1 MKRVTYLVGAVAM
14 AAMMAWP
21 AAAQQP
27 AQMTAAVGDNMNHVP
42 SFVGVEKGIF
52 LKHGVDVKLKVLA
65 TGQQM
70 SQALQAG
77 EVQIIGSAYSN
88 YPLAVER
95 GMAAKGVVG
104 LMGDRSGKYWD
115 QSVTI
120 WTRKGTGI
128 TKIEELAGRKL
139 GTPAGGT
146 ADEYLGVVLMKKGV
160 PREKVEVLNVPPGNI
175 VSALQGGSIF
185 AIPLRTVFPPAFAPI
200 WSVIENRIASSSVVF
215 SWWTPWPAG
224 SRSPRR
230 SRPRSPTRCSQPG
243 RRVHRLLYQHGG
255 AERHH
260 RETAGADREV
270 RDRYGRGHLAD
281 AQKPRRGSRDLDPLD
296 TRAGG
301 GCRQEGAYAD
311 GVRRAHHAAHSG
323 CLGRERQDSPRAEKA
338 EVGDPVAA
346 RP

>member
-1 MKRVTYLVGAVAM
+1 MKRVIYLVGAVAM
-14 AAMMAWP
+14 ALIIAGP

-27 AQMTAAVGDNMNHVP
+27 GQMTAAVGDNMNHIP

-146 ADEYLGVVLMKKGV
+146 ADEYLSVVLRKK
-160 PREKVEVLNVPPGNI
+160 E
-175 VSALQGGSIF
+175 
-185 AIPLRTVFPPAFAPI
+185 
-200 WSVIENRIASSSVVF
+200 
-215 SWWTPWPAG
+215 
-224 SRSPRR
+224 SRAR
-230 SRPRSPTRCSQPG
+230 SCRCSM
-243 RRVHRLLYQHGG
+243 
-255 AERHH
+255 
-260 RETAGADREV
+260 
-270 RDRYGRGHLAD
+270 
-281 AQKPRRGSRDLDPLD
+281 S
-296 TRAGG
+296 
-301 GCRQEGAYAD
+301 
-311 GVRRAHHAAHSG
+311 
-323 CLGRERQDSPRAEKA
+323 
-338 EVGDPVAA
+338 
-346 RP
+346 

>member
-1 MKRVTYLVGAVAM
+1 MKEERTMKQVIYLIGAVAM

-21 AAAQQP
+21 VAAQQP
-27 AQMTAAVGDNMNHVP
+27 AQMTAAVGENLNPVP

-128 TKIEELAGRKL
+128 TKIEELAGRRV
-139 GTPAGGT
+139 GRPAGG
-146 ADEYLGVVLMKKGV
+146 APVDCE
-160 PREKVEVLNVPPGNI
+160 
-175 VSALQGGSIF
+175 GG
-185 AIPLRTVFPPAFAPI
+185 
-200 WSVIENRIASSSVVF
+200 
-215 SWWTPWPAG
+215 
-224 SRSPRR
+224 
-230 SRPRSPTRCSQPG
+230 
-243 RRVHRLLYQHGG
+243 
-255 AERHH
+255 
-260 RETAGADREV
+260 
-270 RDRYGRGHLAD
+270 
-281 AQKPRRGSRDLDPLD
+281 
-296 TRAGG
+296 
-301 GCRQEGAYAD
+301 
-311 GVRRAHHAAHSG
+311 
-323 CLGRERQDSPRAEKA
+323 
-338 EVGDPVAA
+338 
-346 RP
+346 